1 MLAMLEGLGQYRK
14 RLLFTLIAVMLPLA
28 LISTV
33 RGVTQLT
40 SDPDPCD
47 LTPYWI
53 SARLARDGANPYRV
67 YQEDFERV
75 RGYVPDSPDFVTR
88 CNVTLEERPP
98 LTTPTHI
105 LLMLPFS
112 LLGLRGAAIAWALV
126 QALSAVLIPLVMFQL
141 NPRLPGWG
149 VQALGVLLFLAW
161 SPTRMAIGH
170 GQITMLVILLASAS
184 ILLAWWRRPG
194 WAGLLLGLALTKFTL
209 AGGLL
214 IALFVYRHYRA
225 AIVAL
230 LTQIAGFLLLA
241 IIVGES
247 PIATVQAYT
256 SLVSTNAEVQA
267 GIASGVIS
275 ADRWLQPLGF
285 NATLASLVA
294 ITIGAIL
301 TLALI
306 LPRYL
311 DDLLATRRAPGP
323 RSPQDMHRANLLV
336 AALIPV
342 TLLFTYHRV
351 YDLPFLFVLV
361 ALLAGVRLPDDAGE
375 GQARRYLIWLA
386 AVVLISAA
394 LLVPPSLIAW
404 LVATEELLM
413 TGVLVLALAVS
424 IWLVYEGEGITAE
437 PERTEPAQEMAAR

>member
-1 MLAMLEGLGQYRK
+1 MSAMLDRLRQNRQ
-14 RLLFTLIAVMLPLA
+14 RLLLALIVVMLPLA
-28 LISTV
+28 LVSTV
-33 RGVTQLT
+33 RGVTQIAG
-40 SDPDPCD
+40 DPDPCD

-53 SARLARDGANPYRV
+53 SARLARDGVNPYRV

-112 LLGLRGAAIAWALV
+112 LLGLRGAAVAWALV
-126 QALSAVLIPLVMFQL
+126 QTLSAGLIPLVMFQL
-141 NPRLPGWG
+141 NPRPPGWR
-149 VQALGVLLFLAW
+149 VQILGVLLILAW

-170 GQITMLVILLASAS
+170 GQMTMLVILLASAS
-184 ILLAWWRRPG
+184 TLLAWWRRPG
-194 WAGLLLGLALTKFTL
+194 WAGLLLGLALSKFTL

-214 IALFVYRHYRA
+214 IALLVYRQYRA
-225 AIVAL
+225 AVIAVL
-230 LTQIAGFLLLA
+230 VQIAGFVLLA
-241 IIVGES
+241 FLAGES
-247 PIATVQAYT
+247 PVATVQAYL
-256 SLVSTNAEVQA
+256 SLASTNAEVQA

-275 ADRWLQPLGF
+275 AERWLQPLGF

-294 ITIGAIL
+294 LGIGVIL

-311 DDLLATRRAPGP
+311 DEALATRRAPGP
-323 RSPQDMHRANLLV
+323 RTPPEMHRANFLV

-351 YDLPFLFVLV
+351 YDLPLLFMLV
-361 ALLAGVRLPDDAGE
+361 ALLGGVRLPDDAEE
-375 GQARRYLIWLA
+375 GRSRRYAAWLA
-386 AVVLISAA
+386 SVGLISAA
-394 LLVPPSLIAW
+394 LLVPPSLTARV
-404 LVATEELLM
+404 VATEELLM
-413 TGVLVLALAVS
+413 TGVLVLALVVS
-424 IWLVYEGEGITAE
+424 IWLVVEGEGIVTE
-437 PERTEPAQEMAAR
+437 PERTEAAQEVASR